1 LDLPEVSLVA
11 IIDADKEGFLRS
23 ERSLI
28 QTAGRTARNANGKVI
43 LYADTITGSMRRMI
57 DETER
62 RRKKQLEYNK
72 KNNINPKTIY
82 KTVEEI
88 LSATSI
94 ADVKMKR
101 DERALQVRPKVIS
114 ENIARYLSSDQK
126 KDLIEELKEQMR
138 QSVKDLEFERAAELR
153 DEIVRLEAKH

>member
-1 LDLPEVSLVA
+1 
-11 IIDADKEGFLRS
+11 
-23 ERSLI
+23 
-28 QTAGRTARNANGKVI
+28 
-43 LYADTITGSMRRMI
+43 MI